1 MIVVMF
7 LTVCVVILLFAVL
20 WLLFKQYL
28 LLKIIRKMKPDIS
41 DEEIRGYIHDVFTD
55 IRIRKGLQ

>member
-7 LTVCVVILLFAVL
+7 LTVCVVILIFAVL

-28 LLKIIRKMKPDIS
+28 LLKIIRKMKSDIS